1 LFAQASLMEIQV
13 KPRYSK
19 DGSEAIFN
27 DLRKEVYKYINQAQ
41 PHYSFTIRFKAIFFP
56 LLYVSVYTCALIF
69 GNNQVYFYSCYFLL
83 GIILVTVFLNVIH
96 DAVHS
101 TIFRSKKLND
111 AYIYIFDLMGAN
123 SFIWKLRHVRFHHN
137 YPNVNGWDT
146 DIEQSDLF
154 RVFPDGKHKPIHKF
168 QHIYLPLLY
177 PFYLANW
184 LFVRD
189 FRDFFNKKRTARK
202 LMTIPVIEYVKLFF
216 FKILFLFLMALLP
229 KMVLDINWAT
239 MVAAF
244 LVMLFTASCFSLL
257 VLLSPHANVH
267 SEFPTVK
274 DDTLPDSWMMHM
286 MKTTNDITN
295 DNWFIRFFMGCFNY
309 HIAHHLFP
317 NVNHVYYP
325 GITRMV
331 KEYSMKHH
339 LPYRQFSLWT
349 SLRNHYLLLKQNRQP
364 ENIFEE
370 TM

>member
-1 LFAQASLMEIQV
+1 
-13 KPRYSK
+13 
-19 DGSEAIFN
+19 
-27 DLRKEVYKYINQAQ
+27 
-41 PHYSFTIRFKAIFFP
+41 
-56 LLYVSVYTCALIF
+56 
-69 GNNQVYFYSCYFLL
+69 
-83 GIILVTVFLNVIH
+83 
-96 DAVHS
+96 
-101 TIFRSKKLND
+101 
-111 AYIYIFDLMGAN
+111 
-123 SFIWKLRHVRFHHN
+123 
-137 YPNVNGWDT
+137 VNGWDT

-154 RVFPDGKHKPIHKF
+154 RVFPDGKHLSIHRY
-168 QHIYLPLLY
+168 QHVYLPLLY

-189 FRDFFNKKRTARK
+189 FKDFFNKKRTARK
-202 LMTIPVIEYVKLFF
+202 LTEIPGIEYAKLFF
-216 FKILFLFLMALLP
+216 FKFSFLFLMIFLP
-229 KMVLDINWAT
+229 KMLLDISWGTAILS
-239 MVAAF
+239 F
-244 LVMLFTASCFSLL
+244 LIMLFTASCFSLI

-267 SEFPTVK
+267 SQFPAVR
-274 DDTLPDSWMMHM
+274 DNRLPDSWMMHM

-325 GITRMV
+325 EITKLV
-331 KEYSMKHH
+331 KEYSAQHD